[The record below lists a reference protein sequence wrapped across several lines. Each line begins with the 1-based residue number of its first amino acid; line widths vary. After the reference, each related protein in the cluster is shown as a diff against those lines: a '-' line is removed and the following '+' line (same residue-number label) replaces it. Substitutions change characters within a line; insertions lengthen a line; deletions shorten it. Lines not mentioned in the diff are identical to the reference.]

1 MLISGG
7 LTDSEVAKSLHRSL
21 RTVHSHRLTIGRKM
35 GLKRRSEVATMMV
48 QRGLVACMPEHVK
61 PVTSFLIVTNGVV
74 DRAKQPPPMPARGAA
89 PQLKR

>member
-35 GLKRRSEVATMMV
+35 GLKRRSEVASMMV
-48 QRGLVACMPEHVK
+48 QRGLVACMPEHLK
-61 PVTSFLIVTNGVV
+61 PVTSFLVVTNGV
-74 DRAKQPPPMPARGAA
+74 DRPVEQPPVITRTVGPRV
-89 PQLKR
+89 KR